1 MSGTLTEMAS
11 LLFSSNRSISGGD
24 LTIIPDLTIRERHR
38 DTLGITSHPVE
49 TGAAISDHAFKM
61 PPEFSLEFGWS
72 NSSAN
77 ALMSTFSGS
86 TASDLLTG
94 NFGEEYCRQVY
105 ETLIALQE
113 SRKLC
118 QVVTGKR
125 LYKNVLLE
133 SIETSTEAGT
143 AYSMFVTVNCR
154 SLQIVST
161 SETTV
166 SNIQLSNQANPAS
179 TAPVVN
185 MGTKNLKEVPIQ
197 TSAPAMLF
205 GGLFGG

>member
-49 TGAAISDHAFKM
+49 IGAAISDHAFKM

-72 NSSAN
+72 NA
-77 ALMSTFSGS
+77 STQAIMGS
-86 TASDLLTG
+86 PGAKIDGLLQTG

-113 SRKLC
+113 SRQLC

-197 TSAPAMLF
+197 KSVGSMLF
-205 GGLFGG
+205 GS